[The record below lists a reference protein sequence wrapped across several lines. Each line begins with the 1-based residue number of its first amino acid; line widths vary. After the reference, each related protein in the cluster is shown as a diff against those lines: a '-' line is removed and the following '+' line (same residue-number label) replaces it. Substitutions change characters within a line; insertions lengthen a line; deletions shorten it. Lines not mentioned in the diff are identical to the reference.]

1 MMSSL
6 AFGMTLFGAASVAA
20 VAVLVWW
27 ALADY
32 VLAHVNLPFLGS
44 RSVPQED
51 TGD

>member
-1 MMSSL
+1 MSSL

-32 VLAHVNLPFLGS
+32 VLAHVDLPFLGS
-44 RSVPQED
+44 RSAPQED